1 MSDIEEAILQS
12 QENQIRR
19 EEAQSEYVEVDDLGI
34 TLKCPLKSMPDVQFG
49 EYLAFRAR
57 ILNKDPLLY
66 YDGYTKSIR
75 QGELEVE
82 ETKDS
87 IMRLAAISYV
97 RPGAE
102 AYAWIALKR
111 DLPKFDKGKLVVM
124 PGLLFDRGTGALI
137 KTDGKELT
145 V

>member
-19 EEAQSEYVEVDDLGI
+19 EESKSEYVEVDDLGI
-34 TLKCPLKSMPDVQFG
+34 ALKCPLKHMPDVHFG
-49 EYLAFRAR
+49 EYLAYRAR
-57 ILNKDPLLY
+57 VLNRSPLLY

-75 QGELEVE
+75 QGELEIE

-87 IMRLAAISYV
+87 MMRLAAISYI

-102 AYAWIALKR
+102 AYAWTALKR
-111 DLPKFDKGKLVVM
+111 DLPKFDKSKLVIM
-124 PGLLFDRGTGALI
+124 PGLLFDRETGALI